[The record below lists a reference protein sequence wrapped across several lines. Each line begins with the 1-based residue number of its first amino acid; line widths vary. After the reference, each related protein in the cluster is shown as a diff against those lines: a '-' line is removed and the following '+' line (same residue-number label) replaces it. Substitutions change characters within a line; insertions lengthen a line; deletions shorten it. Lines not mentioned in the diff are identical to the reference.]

1 MRKRA
6 VGSYVDGFRT
16 LFEVGTLTGLSDG
29 QLLERYL
36 RRGDDSAEAAFRA
49 LVDRHG
55 PMVLRACRGVLR
67 DPHAAE
73 DAFQATFLI
82 LARKGG
88 SIQKRDSVASWLFGV
103 ARRVA
108 IRSDAR
114 RRRRSVRERQGVA
127 MDEAIDRS
135 REFPES
141 LGEIQAEV
149 DRLPERFR
157 APIVLCYLE
166 GLTQDEAAARLRLP
180 ASTVRVR
187 LFRARA
193 RLRDRLERRGF
204 SPGSLAVIAVRR
216 ADAMIPAPLVD
227 ETVRAAIRLAAGQ
240 AAGLSAP
247 VAALAEGM
255 IRVMFLAKLKFAAVL
270 LAALSC
276 ASAWM
281 IATAA
286 GPPSKPTDPAQP
298 PVEAKKAGP
307 QPKGP
312 EVAVEVAR
320 RSKWKRTTSQP
331 TTLQAFDSV
340 DVYARVSG
348 YVNELKVDI
357 GSAVKEGEVLAEIH
371 SPEVFASVAK
381 AKAEVD
387 RAFAHLAK
395 VKAALEV
402 ARAAA
407 ELEHSKVEAADA
419 AWKSAVAARDYRDKQ
434 FHRMS
439 NLSAQHA
446 IGQSFVDNAKDKYE
460 SAIAD
465 VFTAEAQRK
474 IARGAEVEARA
485 KVLAAE
491 ADTAESEADLKI
503 AEAGLKS
510 AEIAQEGTKIQSP
523 YKGIVVFR
531 HEGLHKGAYVRS
543 ADLGNSAPLLTIVR
557 PDLMRAVIAVPTHV
571 TTYVDVGDPVKIR
584 IDALGPNTVLKGVIS
599 RTAYAM
605 EKINDR
611 TRALR
616 VEVDLPNRGNRLR
629 PGQSGFAE
637 IQLES
642 RENVLSIPIAAIEAA
657 GVVLNQLESGD
668 TTRCLCIR
676 DGRAVA
682 VPIRIGEFYEG
693 RVEVLE
699 GLKEGESV
707 VIEVDEKIEDGTP
720 VRLRP
725 KRDQHGLQ

>member
-6 VGSYVDGFRT
+6 VGSYVDGVRT

-29 QLLERYL
+29 QLLEHYL

-73 DAFQATFLI
+73 DALQATFLI

-114 RRRRSVRERQGVA
+114 RRRRSARERQGVA

-149 DRLPERFR
+149 DRLPERYR

-193 RLRDRLERRGF
+193 RLRDRLDRRGF

-255 IRVMFLAKLKFAAVL
+255 IRAMFLAKLKFAAAL

-276 ASAWM
+276 ASVWM
-281 IATAA
+281 IAPAA
-286 GPPSKPTDPAQP
+286 GPNAPPAPAQP
-298 PVEAKKAGP
+298 PVEAKKPQP

-312 EVAVEVAR
+312 EVVVEVIR
-320 RSKWKRTTSQP
+320 RSKWERTTNQA

-340 DVYARVSG
+340 DVYARASG
-348 YVNELKVDI
+348 YVSELKVDI
-357 GSAVKEGEVLAEIH
+357 GSAVKQGDVLAEIH
-371 SPEVFASVAK
+371 SPEVIASVAK
-381 AKAEVD
+381 AEAEIA
-387 RAFAHLAK
+387 RAMAHLAK
-395 VKAALEV
+395 VKAALQV
-402 ARAAA
+402 AQTAA

-419 AWKSAVAARDYRDKQ
+419 AWKVAVGSRDYRDKQ

-439 NLSAQHA
+439 DLSARNA
-446 IGQSFVDNAKDKYE
+446 IEQGVVDKAKDEFE
-460 SAIAD
+460 SANAA

-474 IARGAEVEARA
+474 VARGAEVEARA
-485 KVLAAE
+485 KVLAAV
-491 ADTAESEADLKI
+491 ADVAESEAELKI
-503 AEAGLKS
+503 AQAGMES
-510 AEIAQEGTKIQSP
+510 AQAVQAATKIQSP

-531 HEGLHKGAYVRS
+531 REGLHKGAYVRS
-543 ADLGNSAPLLTIVR
+543 ADLGNSSPLFTIVR
-557 PDLMRAVIAVPTHV
+557 PDIMRAIIPVPARDTL
-571 TTYVDVGDPVKIR
+571 YVDIGDPVKIR
-584 IDALGPNTVLKGVIS
+584 IDALGPAVLEGQVC
-599 RTAYAM
+599 RTAFGM
-605 EKINDR
+605 DINDR
-611 TRALR
+611 TLR
-616 VEVDLPNRGNRLR
+616 VEVDLPNPGNRLR
-629 PGQSGFAE
+629 PGQFGNAE
-637 IQLES
+637 IRLES
-642 RENVLSIPIAAIEAA
+642 RENVLSIPLEAISAS
-657 GVVLNQLESGD
+657 GVVLNKLRPGD

-682 VPIRIGEFYEG
+682 VPIRIGEFRDG

-699 GLKEGESV
+699 GLKEGETV
-707 VIEVDEKIEDGTP
+707 VAEINDKIQDGTP
-720 VRLRP
+720 ISVRP
-725 KRDQHGLQ
+725 KSNLQ